1 MLRITTPLTDETV
14 ATLHAGDRLLL
25 NGIIYTGRD
34 AAHKRLV
41 ELIDKGDLGVKSGK
55 GFFDYSDRPL
65 EQVLRE
71 RDAAMIKVFEDVK
84 DLIYKRI

>member
-1 MLRITTPLTDETV
+1 
-14 ATLHAGDRLLL
+14 
-25 NGIIYTGRD
+25 
-34 AAHKRLV
+34 V
-41 ELIDKGDLGVKSGK
+41 ELIDKGELGVKSGK